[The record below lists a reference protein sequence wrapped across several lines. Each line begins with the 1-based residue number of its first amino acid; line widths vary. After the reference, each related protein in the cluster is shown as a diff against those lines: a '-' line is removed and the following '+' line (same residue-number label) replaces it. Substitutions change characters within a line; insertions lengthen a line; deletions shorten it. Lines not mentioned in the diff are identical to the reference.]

1 MKAIKIVWIICL
13 LLISLLLV
21 RFLNIIACVIFLIIG
36 SGLFVFNYY
45 KPVSLYNPDYNPKNI
60 IHTPPK
66 YPINYAL
73 LLCMHNNKSKQDM
86 YIDVIKYYTDVLKFP
101 KNNIFIVDSS
111 GNGVDD
117 KYIYIKNQVVFNQKE
132 YKSVIKTFQCKGS
145 PSKYEI
151 LCLLIASKQI
161 NFKKFTYV
169 IKLTCKYKIPEL
181 YTIENNMNSVLL
193 LQNKTHKDEQNSEIF
208 GVKTEYFI
216 NIIDKI
222 SKTEGGSM
230 EHILYTLSKVFS
242 SQHLPFL
249 SNIATYKRSL
259 GDFLQILSYGNFIT
273 FIIPSIGRKT
283 LLRTIKSLENQTVGN
298 WKAII
303 VFDGVKSTISVTDKR
318 ISIIEIKKTGVN
330 VNNAGNVR
338 NVALKQVDTKWA
350 GFVDDDDTLS
360 EDYVECLLKNTN
372 LFEDVNTFIFRMC
385 YKDGRI
391 LPSFKD
397 DNFGISFAVK
407 TKFYKN
413 NNLYFTEDFYYLDKI
428 RKLNERIVIL
438 ENIGYYVNCNP
449 FKIDKKFNNVFI
461 NYPIYETP
469 NLYCFWTGNNKMSET
484 RKKCFD
490 SLKNTKFN
498 VILVTQD
505 NIDTYI
511 LPDHPLHSGYVY
523 LSETHKSDY
532 LRTYFM
538 NFYGGGYCDIKLC
551 INSWIPSYEK
561 LLYGNAIA
569 IGYEEVENGNVY
581 LENIVPSNN
590 FIGNGSYICKPH
602 TDFTKEW
609 YNEMINCMDEK
620 YEKLQQYPSRKP
632 DEQREVDDYQYHL
645 RWTEL
650 LGEIFH
656 KYNYKYRHKILRGL
670 PVDFMNEKYR

>member
-1 MKAIKIVWIICL
+1 
-13 LLISLLLV
+13 
-21 RFLNIIACVIFLIIG
+21 
-36 SGLFVFNYY
+36 
-45 KPVSLYNPDYNPKNI
+45 
-60 IHTPPK
+60 
-66 YPINYAL
+66 
-73 LLCMHNNKSKQDM
+73 
-86 YIDVIKYYTDVLKFP
+86 
-101 KNNIFIVDSS
+101 
-111 GNGVDD
+111 
-117 KYIYIKNQVVFNQKE
+117 
-132 YKSVIKTFQCKGS
+132 
-145 PSKYEI
+145 
-151 LCLLIASKQI
+151 
-161 NFKKFTYV
+161 
-169 IKLTCKYKIPEL
+169 
-181 YTIENNMNSVLL
+181 MNSVLL
-193 LQNKTHKDEQNSEIF
+193 LQNKKKANEQNSEIF
-208 GVKTEYFI
+208 GIKTEYFI

-222 SKTEGGSM
+222 SKTQDGSV
-230 EHILYTLSKVFS
+230 EHILSILSKVFS

-249 SNIATYKRSL
+249 SNIASYKRNY
-259 GDFLQILSYGNFIT
+259 GDFLPILSYGNFIT

-283 LLRTIKSLENQTVGN
+283 LSRTINSLENQTIGN
-298 WKAII
+298 WRAII
-303 VFDGVKSTISVTDKR
+303 VFDGVKSTISITDER

-330 VNNAGNVR
+330 VR
-338 NVALKQVDTKWA
+338 NTALKQVQTKWV

-360 EDYVECLLKNTN
+360 EDYVECLFKNTN

-385 YKDGRI
+385 YEDGKI

-397 DNFGISFAVK
+397 DNFYIDSVGISFAVK
-407 TKFYKN
+407 TEFYKN
-413 NNLYFTEDFYYLDKI
+413 NNLYFTPSKQEDFYYLEKI

-449 FKIDKKFNNVFI
+449 FKIYQKFNNVFI

-484 RKKCFD
+484 CKKCFD

-551 INSWIPSYEK
+551 KNSWIPSYEK
-561 LLYGNAIA
+561 LLYSNAIA
-569 IGYEEVENGNVY
+569 IGYEEVENGNAY

-632 DEQREVDDYQYHL
+632 DEQREVDDYQYPL

-656 KYNYKYRHKILRGL
+656 KYNYKYRHKILKGL
-670 PVDFMNEKYR
+670 PLDFINKQYR

>member
-1 MKAIKIVWIICL
+1 MD
-13 LLISLLLV
+13 
-21 RFLNIIACVIFLIIG
+21 N
-36 SGLFVFNYY
+36 
-45 KPVSLYNPDYNPKNI
+45 
-60 IHTPPK
+60 
-66 YPINYAL
+66 
-73 LLCMHNNKSKQDM
+73 
-86 YIDVIKYYTDVLKFP
+86 
-101 KNNIFIVDSS
+101 
-111 GNGVDD
+111 
-117 KYIYIKNQVVFNQKE
+117 E
-132 YKSVIKTFQCKGS
+132 
-145 PSKYEI
+145 E
-151 LCLLIASKQI
+151 
-161 NFKKFTYV
+161 
-169 IKLTCKYKIPEL
+169 
-181 YTIENNMNSVLL
+181 
-193 LQNKTHKDEQNSEIF
+193 
-208 GVKTEYFI
+208 
-216 NIIDKI
+216 
-222 SKTEGGSM
+222 
-230 EHILYTLSKVFS
+230 
-242 SQHLPFL
+242 
-249 SNIATYKRSL
+249 
-259 GDFLQILSYGNFIT
+259 NFIT

-283 LLRTIKSLENQTVGN
+283 LSRTIKSLENQTLGN

-318 ISIIEIKKTGVN
+318 ISIIEISKKGIGVN
-330 VNNAGNVR
+330 SAGNVR
-338 NVALKQVDTKWA
+338 NVALKQVDTKWV

-397 DNFGISFAVK
+397 DNFYINNVGISFAVK

-413 NNLYFTEDFYYLDKI
+413 KNLYFTPGNQEDFYYLDKI

-498 VILVTQD
+498 VILVTPD

-561 LLYGNAIA
+561 LVYGNAIA
-569 IGYEEVENGNVY
+569 IGYEEVKNGNAY
-581 LENIVPSNN
+581 LQNIVPSNH
-590 FIGNGSYICKPH
+590 FIGNCSYICKPL

-632 DEQREVDDYQYHL
+632 DEQREVDDYQYPL

-656 KYNYKYRHKILRGL
+656 KYNYKYRHKILKGL
-670 PVDFMNEKYR
+670 PVDFMNKKYR